1 MKRMGKEELLSCSG
15 GGLFSTIANFVISI
29 ISLTKAIFSLK
40 NLRG

>member
-1 MKRMGKEELLSCSG
+1 MQRMENEELMSYSG
-15 GGLFSTIANFVISI
+15 GGLFTTIANLVISI

>member
-1 MKRMGKEELLSCSG
+1 MQRMKSEELLNYSG
-15 GGLFSTIANFVISI
+15 GGIFSTIANLVISI

>member
-1 MKRMGKEELLSCSG
+1 MQRMEKEELLNCNG
-15 GGLFSTIANFVISI
+15 GGLISTIANIVISI